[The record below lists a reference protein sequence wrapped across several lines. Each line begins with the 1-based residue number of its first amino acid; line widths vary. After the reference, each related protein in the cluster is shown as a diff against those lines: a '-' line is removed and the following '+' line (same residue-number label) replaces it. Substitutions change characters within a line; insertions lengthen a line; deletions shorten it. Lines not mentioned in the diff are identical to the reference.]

1 MIWQGKSR
9 RKYTGGKTT
18 IIRGKRKF
26 EIGREFSETKIGSE
40 KKKKIS
46 TYGGNKKLRL
56 LNQNNVNV
64 IDKMNKKSIKTKIL
78 TVKNNDANKHYIR
91 RNIITKGSILMTS
104 IGEVKVTNRP
114 GQDGLINAELIKK
127 IDS

>member
-1 MIWQGKSR
+1 MRWQGKSK
-9 RKYTGGKTT
+9 RKYTGGKAT

-26 EIGREFSETKIGSE
+26 EIGREFSETKIGLE

-46 TYGGNKKLRL
+46 TYGGNIKLRL
-56 LNQNNVNV
+56 LSQNFVNV
-64 IDKMNKKSIKTKIL
+64 TNKDTKKSIKVELL

-104 IGEVKVTNRP
+104 LGEVRVTNRP
-114 GQDGLINAELIKK
+114 GQDGLINAILIKK
-127 IDS
+127 HE